1 MKPIDKEKNIPI
13 TARPTITEKTTSWD
27 LMKLADDQDCE
38 AYEAA
43 DIEQI
48 PADRKRKYRDF
59 YNDVKQPCDYIK
71 EDW

>member
-1 MKPIDKEKNIPI
+1 MNLLDKNIP
-13 TARPTITEKTTSWD
+13 TAEKPTVAEKTTNWD
-27 LMKLADDQDCE
+27 LMKLAEQQDCD

-43 DIEQI
+43 DIEML
-48 PADRKRKYRDF
+48 PADKKRKYRDF